1 MKKFCFALDLKDDEK
16 LINEYVDYHKN
27 VWPEILESISS
38 SGIINA
44 EIYLVNNR
52 LFMIIETTDN
62 FTLENKGKMDS
73 DNEIV
78 QKWENLMW
86 NYQQQLPGSKPGEKW
101 ILMDQI
107 FKL

>member
-1 MKKFCFALDLKDDEK
+1 MKKFCFALDLKNDEK

-38 SGIINA
+38 SGLINA
-44 EIYLVNNR
+44 EIYLVKNR

-101 ILMDQI
+101 ILMDRI